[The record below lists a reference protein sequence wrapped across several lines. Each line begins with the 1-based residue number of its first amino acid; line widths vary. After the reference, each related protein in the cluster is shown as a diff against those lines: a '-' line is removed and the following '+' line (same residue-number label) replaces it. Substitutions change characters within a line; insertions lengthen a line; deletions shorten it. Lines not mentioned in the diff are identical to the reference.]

1 MIWIYL
7 IKVDGRKKAQCVAN
21 GVPHLK
27 GTITLANT
35 YAACLEQAACRLFWS
50 IAAIKNKKVYGADAV
65 NAFAEAPSPKSLLF
79 LKIDMAYKNW
89 YFNKTKI
96 HLPENSYVRVFQA
109 IQGHPESPRLWNLH
123 INSILLKIGFKHTTY
138 EPCIYI
144 KYTQTETIYLLC
156 QVDDF
161 AIACDSFETATYYW
175 NKMDEPLKR

>member
-96 HLPENSYVRVFQA
+96 HLPDKSYVQVFQA
-109 IQGHPESPRLWNLH
+109 IQGYPESPRLLNLH
-123 INSILLKIGFKHTTY
+123 IDSILLKIGFKHTTH
-138 EPCIYI
+138 EPGVAVN
-144 KYTQTETIYLLC
+144 Q
-156 QVDDF
+156 
-161 AIACDSFETATYYW
+161 
-175 NKMDEPLKR
+175 